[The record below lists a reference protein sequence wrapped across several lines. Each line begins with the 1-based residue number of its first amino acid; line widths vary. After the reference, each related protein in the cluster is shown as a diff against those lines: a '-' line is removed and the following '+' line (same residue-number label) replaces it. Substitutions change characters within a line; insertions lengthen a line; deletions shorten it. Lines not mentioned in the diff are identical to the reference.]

1 MKFTLIACLC
11 SFTIALTT
19 PSLRAGGNDS
29 VFLLPFFQGNGEAG
43 VYLAYSSDGLAFAL
57 LNQGKVVLPAPAP
70 AWPGEN
76 LTQDPSI
83 VYHDKMFHMVWTTSW
98 SSRSVGYARSRDL
111 LHWESVRKV
120 VVWQEGVAVRN
131 TWAPPS
137 GTGTRREKRS

>member
-1 MKFTLIACLC
+1 MA
-11 SFTIALTT
+11 
-19 PSLRAGGNDS
+19 RR
-29 VFLLPFFQGNGEAG
+29 G

-57 LNQGKVVLPAPAP
+57 LNQGKVVLLGP

-83 VYHDKMFHMVWTTSW
+83 VYHDKMFHMVWTASW

-131 TWAPPS
+131 TWAPERHR
-137 GTGTRREKRS
+137 TGTRRKKRS